1 MGWLTRSLS
10 TSIGKKI
17 IMAVTGLMLI
27 SFLFVHLVNNLLLF
41 VSPEIFNSNV
51 ENLESIKPLIRVV
64 EVILA
69 LIFFFH
75 IYNAVK
81 LWWENRKANP
91 KKYAI
96 NANSENSSIYSRTT
110 VWTGSIIFIFLAVH
124 LSTFWRE
131 FNFGE
136 HLASDPY
143 PYYSIVADAFAN
155 PFVAGLY
162 LIAMIILG
170 FHLNHG
176 FQSSFQTFGWNHN
189 KYFPIIKILGSAA
202 AIFYAVGFA
211 SIPIYFFV
219 ISIGGGN

>member
-1 MGWLTRSLS
+1 MGWLTQSLS

-124 LSTFWRE
+124 LATFWRE

-136 HLASDPY
+136 HHAGDPY

-155 PFVAGLY
+155 PFVAAMY

-170 FHLNHG
+170 FHLNHA

-189 KYFPIIKILGSAA
+189 KYFPIIEKLGSAI
-202 AIFYAVGFA
+202 AIFYAVGF
-211 SIPIYFFV
+211 
-219 ISIGGGN
+219 N